1 MMRAQHEQEMMT
13 DLHTVLRI
21 RPDEESAFQAFA
33 AAMHQSDRAPPEM
46 EDMERLTTPQ
56 LIDRMDASKAAHDA
70 EERRRGAA
78 VKAFY
83 AALSVEQRQV
93 FDALPRLTMGHGGG
107 APAPPPGP
115 AAVRAAAALPP
126 LRLTRSPARAPLP
139 DGGGAGSGAR
149 TRSRSRRGRR
159 SGSPG
164 GTG

>member
-1 MMRAQHEQEMMT
+1 MRSAAFPVALLLGVAVAQAQTPSGARSGAWRMMRAQHEQEMMT

-56 LIDRMDASKAAHDA
+56 LIDRMDASKAVHDA

-93 FDALPRLTMGHGGG
+93 FDALHRLTMGHGGWG
-107 APAPPPGP
+107 MHGRHGPPP
-115 AAVRAAAALPP
+115 
-126 LRLTRSPARAPLP
+126 
-139 DGGGAGSGAR
+139 
-149 TRSRSRRGRR
+149 
-159 SGSPG
+159 
-164 GTG
+164 